1 MKIVNN
7 IKIIVILTFFI
18 FFTIDSD
25 TFAQFEPYKKFDPKK
40 KDWELYVT
48 FTTSGGGLGS
58 KIKWGDRKN
67 VQRFFS
73 FEVGGVRGKN
83 EFTTMVWDPY
93 YGYYPYKINQTRYM
107 VLFPF
112 HFGFQKRLFEDA
124 IEENFRPFL
133 DFEFGPV
140 IGMRFPVGHGLFG
153 NIKRGK
159 TGVTLGGFLGAGI
172 EFGDIRKSAYIFSL
186 GYRISYFFKKLVNDA
201 NDNERDFSAF
211 VIRLGMLTQ
220 F

>member
-7 IKIIVILTFFI
+7 IKIIVILIFFI
-18 FFTIDSD
+18 FFIMDSD
-25 TFAQFEPYKKFDPKK
+25 TFAQIEPYKKFDPKK

-48 FTTSGGGLGS
+48 FTTSGGGLGG
-58 KIKWGDRKN
+58 KVKWGDRKN

-73 FEVGGVRGKN
+73 FEVGGVRGEN
-83 EFTTMVWDPY
+83 EFTMMIWDPY

-107 VLFPF
+107 VLLPF
-112 HFGFQKRLFEDA
+112 YFGFQKRLFEEA

-133 DFEFGPV
+133 GFEFGPV
-140 IGMRFPVGHGLFG
+140 IGARFPVGHGLFG
-153 NIKRGK
+153 NIKRGR
-159 TGVTLGGFLGAGI
+159 TNITLGGFLGAGI
-172 EFGDIRKSAYIFSL
+172 EFGDIRKSAYVFSL
-186 GYRISYFFKKLVNDA
+186 GYRISYFFKKFVNDA
-201 NDNERDFSAF
+201 NDNKQDFSAF